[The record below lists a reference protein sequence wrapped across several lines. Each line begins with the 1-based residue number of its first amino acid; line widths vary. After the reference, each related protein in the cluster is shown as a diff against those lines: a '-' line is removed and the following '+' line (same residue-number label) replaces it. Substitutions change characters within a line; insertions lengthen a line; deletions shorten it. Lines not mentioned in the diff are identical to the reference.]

1 MATRDE
7 KRRESSYEA
16 NEKIISTNDQIKMFN
31 TSNLAEFV
39 QTGSAEKLDGKEY
52 GSIKA
57 NEWKKVANVD
67 LTDKD

>member
-7 KRRESSYEA
+7 KRREHSYDP
-16 NEKIISTNDQIKMFN
+16 NEKIISTNDQIKMLN

-39 QTGSAEKLDGKEY
+39 QTGTIEKLNEKEY
-52 GSIKA
+52 GTLKA

-67 LTDKD
+67 ETK